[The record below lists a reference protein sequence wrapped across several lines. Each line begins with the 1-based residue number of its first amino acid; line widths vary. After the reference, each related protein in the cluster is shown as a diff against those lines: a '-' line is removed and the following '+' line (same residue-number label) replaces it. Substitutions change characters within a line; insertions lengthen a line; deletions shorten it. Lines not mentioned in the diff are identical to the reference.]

1 MGGSTISNDSV
12 VFIEMLVV
20 VFGVDDS
27 AVVGISVVVAVDVSM
42 TVLARGALTRT
53 RQDRTDWSG

>member
-1 MGGSTISNDSV
+1 MGGSTISNDLGAL
-12 VFIEMLVV
+12 IEMLVV

-27 AVVGISVVVAVDVSM
+27 VVVGISVVVVVDVSM
-42 TVLARGALTRT
+42 AVLARGAVTRT

>member
-1 MGGSTISNDSV
+1 MGGSTISNDLGAL
-12 VFIEMLVV
+12 IEMLVV

-27 AVVGISVVVAVDVSM
+27 VVVGISVVVVVDVSM
-42 TVLARGALTRT
+42 AVLARGALTRT